1 MSAQGVTTGAPAAGP
16 ASLDGF
22 NLLPYRDRIARAMR
36 RRRAAQCGAAI
47 LLGAAGVGVWTG
59 GAAWLRVRTDAER
72 ARVDARLL
80 RQQPQVDAAVRA
92 ARSAAAAALRSGQA
106 AALVA
111 PYRQAVELLALL
123 AQVRDDEVRLDAL
136 RATPFGAE
144 LDARATSYRAA
155 ATWFARLEHEPQRW
169 RVDVDVLKPAPP
181 EPGGAGGAA
190 RMPYRF
196 SGQLRRQDAP
206 SHPAPP
212 EGHR

>member
-1 MSAQGVTTGAPAAGP
+1 MTGASAACAAGP
-16 ASLDGF
+16 ASLGGF

-92 ARSAAAAALRSGQA
+92 ARSAEAAVQRSGQA
-106 AALVA
+106 AVLAA

-123 AQVRDDEVRLDAL
+123 ARVRDDEVRLDAL
-136 RATPFGAE
+136 RAMPSGAE
-144 LDARATSYRAA
+144 LDARAASYRAA
-155 ATWFARLEHEPQRW
+155 ARWFARLAHEPQNW
-169 RVDVDVLKPAPP
+169 RADVDALTPAPP
-181 EPGGAGGAA
+181 EPAGAA
-190 RMPYRF
+190 GAAGMPYRF
-196 SGQLRRQDAP
+196 SVQLRWHDAP